1 MIDFSLTDD
10 QRQLR
15 EVFSRF
21 SDEQIKPCAA
31 QIDEN
36 AAFPTEWFAKLAELG
51 LFGLRYP
58 ESLGGVNLDLT
69 TYCLVMT
76 EIARGSLS
84 LAAVAAVQSLM
95 GTYFLYELGNGDIH
109 ERLLKPAIKGNKI
122 GSICITEPQA
132 GSDLSAI
139 STSAEKVAGG
149 YQLHGQKT
157 WVTSAPVADFFT
169 VFARAGEDRKL
180 TIFLVEKNFPG
191 LTIGREI
198 EKMGTWAAPASEVF
212 FDKCL
217 VPESHRLG
225 QEGEGEH
232 RLRDV
237 LVDIRIMTGALA
249 LGVARAALDDA
260 MHYAATREQF
270 GRPINRFQAIQAR
283 LANMATDLEAATRL
297 VQFAAW
303 LRDRDMP
310 CATEAAMAKLFATER
325 AVTICDHATRILG
338 SYGYA
343 REFSAQRY
351 FRDIR
356 FTLYGGGTTEILQGL
371 IARNLTG

>member
-1 MIDFSLTDD
+1 MDFSLTDD
-10 QRQLR
+10 QQQLR
-15 EVFSRF
+15 DIFSRF

-31 QIDEN
+31 QIDED
-36 AAFPTEWFAKLAELG
+36 AVFPTELFAKLAELG

-69 TYCLVMT
+69 SYCLAIT

-95 GTYFLYELGNGDIH
+95 GTYFLYELGNDDIH
-109 ERLLKPAIKGNKI
+109 TRLLRPAIKGKKI
-122 GSICITEPQA
+122 GAICITEPQA

-139 STSAEKVAGG
+139 STSAEKVEGG
-149 YQLHGQKT
+149 YQLNGQKT

-169 VFARAGEDRKL
+169 VFARAGDDRKL
-180 TIFLVEKNFPG
+180 TIFLVEKDFPG
-191 LTIGREI
+191 LKVGREI

-212 FDKCL
+212 FDNCL
-217 VPESHRLG
+217 VPEGNRLG

-232 RLRDV
+232 RLRDI
-237 LVDIRIMTGALA
+237 LVDIRIVTGALA

-260 MHYAATREQF
+260 LHYAATREQF

-303 LRDRDMP
+303 LRDREMP

-325 AVTICDHATRILG
+325 AVEICDHATRIFG

-343 REFSAQRY
+343 REFSVQRY

-371 IARNLTG
+371 IARNLTA

>member
-1 MIDFSLTDD
+1 MDFSLTDD
-10 QRQLR
+10 QQHLR
-15 EVFSRF
+15 DTFSRF
-21 SDEQIKPCAA
+21 CDEQIRPRAA
-31 QIDEN
+31 QIDEDGT
-36 AAFPTEWFAKLAELG
+36 FPTELFAKLAELG
-51 LFGLRYP
+51 FFGSRYP
-58 ESLGGVNLDLT
+58 EALGGVNLDLMS
-69 TYCLVMT
+69 YCLVIA

-95 GTYFLYELGNGDIH
+95 GTCFLYELGNDDIH
-109 ERLLKPAIKGNKI
+109 TRLLKPAIQGKKI
-122 GSICITEPQA
+122 GAICITEPQA

-149 YQLHGQKT
+149 YQLNGQKT

-169 VFARAGEDRKL
+169 VFARAGDDRKL
-180 TIFLVEKNFPG
+180 TIFLVEKEFPG
-191 LTIGREI
+191 LMVGREI

-212 FDKCL
+212 FDQCH

-260 MHYAATREQF
+260 LQYAATREQF
-270 GRPINRFQAIQAR
+270 GRPINRFQAIQAK
-283 LANMATDLEAATRL
+283 LADMATNLEAATRL
-297 VQFAAW
+297 VYFAAW
-303 LRDRDMP
+303 LRDRDRP
-310 CATEAAMAKLFATER
+310 CVTEAAMAKLFATER
-325 AVTICDHATRILG
+325 AVEICDHATRILG

-371 IARNLTG
+371 IARNLTA

>member
-1 MIDFSLTDD
+1 MDFSLTDD
-10 QRQLR
+10 QQCLR
-15 EVFSRF
+15 DTFSRF
-21 SDEQIKPCAA
+21 CDEQIKPRAA
-31 QIDEN
+31 QIDED
-36 AAFPTEWFAKLAELG
+36 ATFPTELFAKLAELG
-51 LFGLRYP
+51 FFGLRYP
-58 ESLGGVNLDLT
+58 ESLGGVNLDLMS
-69 TYCLVMT
+69 YCLVIA

-84 LAAVAAVQSLM
+84 LAAVAAMQSMM
-95 GTYFLYELGNGDIH
+95 GTYFLHELGNDDIH
-109 ERLLKPAIKGNKI
+109 TRLLKPAIQGKKI
-122 GSICITEPQA
+122 GAICITEPQA

-149 YQLHGQKT
+149 YQLNGQKT

-169 VFARAGEDRKL
+169 VFARAGDERKL
-180 TIFLVEKNFPG
+180 TIFLVEKEFPG
-191 LTIGREI
+191 LKVGREI
-198 EKMGTWAAPASEVF
+198 PKMGTWAAPACEVF
-212 FDKCL
+212 FDQCV
-217 VPESHRLG
+217 VPETHRLG

-249 LGVARAALDDA
+249 IGVARAALDDA

-270 GRPINRFQAIQAR
+270 GRPINRFQAIQAK
-283 LANMATDLEAATRL
+283 LADMATNLEAATRM
-297 VQFAAW
+297 VHFAAW
-303 LRDRDMP
+303 LRDCDQP
-310 CATEAAMAKLFATER
+310 CVTEAAMAKMFATER
-325 AVTICDHATRILG
+325 AVEICDQATRIFG

-371 IARNLTG
+371 IARNLTP